1 MFLGPKIVKMDLKE
15 LVEDETDI
23 NHAKFRNNLSLFLD
37 EMLLKTYGIRHY
49 SSLYRNSG
57 YIHLFSDHQY
67 KNLDY
72 PISWCRFKIDI
83 EKKDR
88 IIVLKEGGQIS
99 RPLINEST
107 LMDSI
112 TKYCKNKTS
121 KPLGYCKDDCLEN
134 IEFTLNK
141 AYYITKFA
149 DFKPCLDELLD
160 IKQRLVL
167 PQIKK
172 SEEFY
177 ESLFNMDVK
186 TKCNGYRKQIQA
198 LEKALKNYKNKI
210 VTSALKK
217 AQIEDDFGGN
227 DV

>member
-1 MFLGPKIVKMDLKE
+1 MFFEPKIVKMNLKE
-15 LVEDETDI
+15 IVEDETDI
-23 NHAKFRNNLSLFLD
+23 RHEKFRNNLRLFLD

-49 SSLYRNSG
+49 DSLYGQYG
-57 YIHLFSDHQY
+57 YIHLFSDNQY

-72 PISWCRFKIDI
+72 VNTWCRFKIDTA
-83 EKKDR
+83 KKDR
-88 IIVLKEGGQIS
+88 IIVLKEGGNIW
-99 RPLINEST
+99 RPLLNEST

-121 KPLGYCKDDCLEN
+121 KPLGYSKEDCLES
-134 IEFTLNK
+134 IELTLSK
-141 AYYITKFA
+141 YYYITKFA

-160 IKQRLVL
+160 IKQRMVL
-167 PQIKK
+167 PQIKR

-177 ESLFNMDVK
+177 ESLFSMDVK
-186 TKCNGYRKQIQA
+186 TKCNGYRTQIRA

-210 VTSALKK
+210 VTTALKK

>member
-1 MFLGPKIVKMDLKE
+1 MFFEPKIVKMNLKE
-15 LVEDETDI
+15 IVEDETDI
-23 NHAKFRNNLSLFLD
+23 RHEKFRNNIRLFLD

-49 SSLYRNSG
+49 DSLYKDYG
-57 YIHLFSDHQY
+57 YIHLFSDNQY

-72 PISWCRFKIDI
+72 INAWCKFKIDTA
-83 EKKDR
+83 KKDR
-88 IIVLKEGGQIS
+88 IIVLQEGGNIW
-99 RPLINEST
+99 RPLLNEST

-121 KPLGYCKDDCLEN
+121 KPLGYCKEDYLES
-134 IEFTLNK
+134 IGFTLNK
-141 AYYITKFA
+141 YYYITKFA

-167 PQIKK
+167 PQIKR

-177 ESLFNMDVK
+177 ESLFSMDVK
-186 TKCNGYRKQIQA
+186 TKCNGYRTQIRA

>member
-1 MFLGPKIVKMDLKE
+1 MFFEPKIVKMKLKE
-15 LVEDETDI
+15 IVEDETDI
-23 NHAKFRNNLSLFLD
+23 RHEKFRNNIRLFLD
-37 EMLLKTYGIRHY
+37 EMLLKTYGIRYY
-49 SSLYRNSG
+49 SSLYSDYG
-57 YIHLFSDHQY
+57 YIHLFSDNQY

-72 PISWCRFKIDI
+72 INAWCRFNIDTA
-83 EKKDR
+83 KKDR
-88 IIVLKEGGQIS
+88 IIVLKEGGNIW
-99 RPLINEST
+99 RPLLNEST

-121 KPLGYCKDDCLEN
+121 KPLGYSKEDCLES

-160 IKQRLVL
+160 IKQRMVL
-167 PQIKK
+167 SQIKR

-177 ESLFNMDVK
+177 ESLFSMDVK
-186 TKCNGYRKQIQA
+186 TKCNGYRTQIRA

>member
-1 MFLGPKIVKMDLKE
+1 MFFEPKIVKMKLKE
-15 LVEDETDI
+15 VVENETDI
-23 NHAKFRNNLSLFLD
+23 RHEKYCNNLRLFLE

-49 SSLYRNSG
+49 ISLYRDYG
-57 YIHLFSDHQY
+57 YIHLFTDHQY

-72 PISWCRFKIDI
+72 TNAWCRFKIDAA
-83 EKKDR
+83 KKDR
-88 IIVLKEGGQIS
+88 IIVLKEGGNIW
-99 RPLINEST
+99 RPLLNEST

-121 KPLGYCKDDCLEN
+121 KPLGYSKEDCLES
-134 IEFTLNK
+134 IGITLNK
-141 AYYITKFA
+141 DYYITKFA
-149 DFKPCLDELLD
+149 DFKPCLDELMD
-160 IKQRLVL
+160 IKQRMVL
-167 PQIKK
+167 PQIKR

-177 ESLFNMDVK
+177 ESLFSMDVK
-186 TKCNGYRKQIQA
+186 TKCSEYRTQIRA

-210 VTSALKK
+210 ITSALKK

>member
-1 MFLGPKIVKMDLKE
+1 MFFEPKIVKMNLKE
-15 LVEDETDI
+15 IVEDETDI
-23 NHAKFRNNLSLFLD
+23 RHEKFRNNLRLFLD

-49 SSLYRNSG
+49 DSLYGQYG
-57 YIHLFSDHQY
+57 YIHLFSDNQY

-72 PISWCRFKIDI
+72 INAWCRFKIDTA
-83 EKKDR
+83 KKDR
-88 IIVLKEGGQIS
+88 IIVLQEGGNIW
-99 RPLINEST
+99 RPLLNEST

-121 KPLGYCKDDCLEN
+121 KPLGYSKEDCLES

-141 AYYITKFA
+141 YYYITKFA

-167 PQIKK
+167 PQIKR

-186 TKCNGYRKQIQA
+186 TKCNGYRTQIRA